1 MAHAMVNEARQ
12 VPGRVGRLVGMDDLE
27 GGGVGRLY
35 CRPTDSWPNDA
46 EDIIALTMR
55 YHFLRILSLNIG
67 TMTGKSRELAE
78 MLDRRRIDIA
88 CVQETKWKGSKAR
101 EIGDG
106 YKLFYHG
113 EKTSRN
119 GVGIIIS
126 HKWKDN
132 ILAVNRM
139 SDRLMSMQLV
149 IKKGRL
155 HVISAYAPQVGCTD
169 QEKDSFWEGLDEV
182 LQQIP
187 DTEQVILAG
196 DLNGHIGAS
205 RE

>member
-1 MAHAMVNEARQ
+1 
-12 VPGRVGRLVGMDDLE
+12 
-27 GGGVGRLY
+27 
-35 CRPTDSWPNDA
+35 
-46 EDIIALTMR
+46 
-55 YHFLRILSLNIG
+55 
-67 TMTGKSRELAE
+67 

-88 CVQETKWKGSKAR
+88 CVQETKGKGSKAR

-139 SDRLMSMQLV
+139 SDPLMSMQLV
-149 IKKGRL
+149 SKKGRL

-205 RE
+205 REEFERWHGGNGYGEMNEEGRVTYNVPKCLTLRSATHYSIRRMSISSHIAVETRLQSLITSWFGEIT

>member
-1 MAHAMVNEARQ
+1 MAN
-12 VPGRVGRLVGMDDLE
+12 
-27 GGGVGRLY
+27 
-35 CRPTDSWPNDA
+35 
-46 EDIIALTMR
+46 
-55 YHFLRILSLNIG
+55 
-67 TMTGKSRELAE
+67 
-78 MLDRRRIDIA
+78 
-88 CVQETKWKGSKAR
+88 
-101 EIGDG
+101 
-106 YKLFYHG
+106 KLFYHG

-132 ILAVNRM
+132 ILAVNRL

-205 RE
+205 REEFERWHGGNGYGEMNYYYKRCLFTINLINCIQFISLRVVSLKKMKTYKYSTRLR